1 MKSNEFY
8 KFLKEDENV
17 LYMYQYGSSVYGVHS
32 EHSDIDILVIING
45 YFKIPEEYQ
54 KFAYEVE
61 KIKDETIIHNL
72 KYDNCD
78 FIFYS
83 LDEWFNMMLNNHIEF
98 WECYNLSKKFVHKE
112 YAKLIPE
119 LNKVL
124 LRKEISSI
132 CSNAYVKAKKKMLQ
146 GDYYIGKKSL
156 WHSLRVYLFG
166 IQIIQ
171 YGKIIDFKEAN
182 KYYNDIVLNS
192 CNDWKYYHKTYKKLY
207 NNLHSEFKKLTESAW
222 NQYIINK
229 NIKKNE
235 TM

>member
-32 EHSDIDILVIING
+32 EHSDIDILVIIND

-119 LNKVL
+119 LSKVL

-156 WHSLRVYLFG
+156 
-166 IQIIQ
+166 
-171 YGKIIDFKEAN
+171 
-182 KYYNDIVLNS
+182 
-192 CNDWKYYHKTYKKLY
+192 
-207 NNLHSEFKKLTESAW
+207 
-222 NQYIINK
+222 
-229 NIKKNE
+229 
-235 TM
+235 